1 MGTTWRANCRPW
13 LLALVAASGIS
24 GEAQQRG
31 EARPQEPIAAIVEAF
46 RTHDLVA
53 ISDPH
58 GNLETQMFLRTLV
71 ADPRFAAVV
80 NDIVIEVANARYQDV
95 MDRFIRGEQISI
107 EAVRPA
113 WQNTTVANQ
122 IWADEVLF
130 ESIHTANLSRPRERQ
145 LRVLLG
151 DPPIDWTTVKT
162 QEDHFRW
169 LGMRDSYPA
178 ALVQVEVLAKR
189 RKALLV
195 WGHMH
200 FQRRQIVS
208 NFDMSDWRM
217 QTIVSLIERASPTK
231 VYTIWRLDEEL
242 EKLVPGLAS
251 WAVPSLAVT
260 RGTTLGET
268 DVARLSP
275 RLALARLMVKG
286 DALVPLPREQWL
298 SMPVEEQLDAVLYL
312 GPAARMTEITTPAQ
326 ACAQP
331 GFLEE
336 RLRRITLTRIPAFEA
351 DRVKK
356 VCAGMPPR

>member
-1 MGTTWRANCRPW
+1 MGTFWRAGCSTC
-13 LLALVAASGIS
+13 LLALLAIPQITGTAA
-24 GEAQQRG
+24 QRAA
-31 EARPQEPIAAIVEAF
+31 ARPQEPIAAIVDAF

-53 ISDPH
+53 VSDPH
-58 GNLETQMFLRTLV
+58 GNLQTQLFLRTLV

-80 NDIVIEVANARYQDV
+80 NDIVIEVGNARYQDV
-95 MDRFIRGEQISI
+95 MDRYIRGEQIPIQS
-107 EAVRPA
+107 VRPA

-130 ESIHTANLSRPRERQ
+130 ESIRSANASRPRERQ

-151 DPPIDWTTVKT
+151 DPPIDWTAVKT
-162 QEDHFRW
+162 REDHFRW

-200 FQRRQIVS
+200 FQRRQIMS

-231 VYTIWRLDEEL
+231 VFTIWRLDEEL

-260 RGTTLGET
+260 RGTPLGET

-275 RLALARLMVKG
+275 PLALARMMVKG

-298 SMPVEEQLDAVLYL
+298 SLPVEEQLDAVLYL

-336 RLRRITLTRIPAFEA
+336 RLRRITLTGIPAFEA

-356 VCAGMPPR
+356 VCVGVPAR

>member
-1 MGTTWRANCRPW
+1 MGTTWRASYCPW
-13 LLALVAASGIS
+13 LLALVAASAIS
-24 GEAQQRG
+24 GEARQRG

-46 RTHDLVA
+46 RTYDLVA

-58 GNLETQMFLRTLV
+58 GNLQTQMFLRTLV
-71 ADPRFAAVV
+71 ADSRFAAAA
-80 NDIVIEVANARYQDV
+80 NDIVVEVGNARYQDV
-95 MDRFIRGEQISI
+95 MDRYIGGERISI

-113 WQNTTVANQ
+113 WQNTTVPNQ

-130 ESIHTANLSRPRERQ
+130 ESIRKANASRPRERQ

-195 WGHMH
+195 WGHLH
-200 FQRRQIVS
+200 FQRKQITS

-231 VYTIWRLDEEL
+231 VFTIWRLDDEL

-268 DVARLSP
+268 DVARVSP
-275 RLALARLMVKG
+275 SIALARMILKG
-286 DALVPLPREQWL
+286 DALVPLPREEWL
-298 SMPVEEQLDAVLYL
+298 TMPVEEQLDAVLYL
-312 GPAARMTEITTPAQ
+312 GPAARMTGITTPAQ

-336 RLRRITLTRIPAFEA
+336 RLRRIALTGIPAFEA

-356 VCAGMPPR
+356 VCASVPAR

>member
-1 MGTTWRANCRPW
+1 M
-13 LLALVAASGIS
+13 
-24 GEAQQRG
+24 
-31 EARPQEPIAAIVEAF
+31 
-46 RTHDLVA
+46 
-53 ISDPH
+53 
-58 GNLETQMFLRTLV
+58 
-71 ADPRFAAVV
+71 V
-80 NDIVIEVANARYQDV
+80 NDLVIEVGSARYQDV
-95 MDRFIRGEQISI
+95 MDRYIRGEQIPI

-130 ESIHTANLSRPRERQ
+130 ESIRKGNASRPRDRQ
-145 LRVLLG
+145 VRVLLG
-151 DPPIDWTTVKT
+151 DPPIDWADVKT
-162 QEDHFRW
+162 REDHFRW

-200 FQRRQIVS
+200 FQRRQIMS

-231 VYTIWRLDEEL
+231 VFTDLAARRGVG
-242 EKLVPGLAS
+242 KVGPGSGLVGGAESRGHAWHDARRDGCRSPVTAS
-251 WAVPSLAVT
+251 RSRSHDGQRRCSGARY
-260 RGTTLGET
+260 RG
-268 DVARLSP
+268 
-275 RLALARLMVKG
+275 
-286 DALVPLPREQWL
+286 EQWL

-336 RLRRITLTRIPAFEA
+336 RLPAHRPDRHTGLRSRSREESVRVGIRPLTAVRDSNVGWARGRRRTCGICPAEC
-351 DRVKK
+351 RS
-356 VCAGMPPR
+356 

>member
-1 MGTTWRANCRPW
+1 VSKTIAAM
-13 LLALVAASGIS
+13 LLLSVLGQSAPRI
-24 GEAQQRG
+24 QP
-31 EARPQEPIAAIVEAF
+31 RPQDAIQAIVDAF

-58 GNLETQMFLRTLV
+58 GNLQTQLFLRTLIT
-71 ADPRFAAVV
+71 DPRFAAAV
-80 NDIVIEVANARYQDV
+80 DDLVIEVGNARYQDV
-95 MDRFIRGEQISI
+95 MDRYTRGEQVPIQ
-107 EAVRPA
+107 AVRPA

-130 ESIHTANLSRPRERQ
+130 ESIRKGNASRPRERQ

-151 DPPIDWTTVKT
+151 DPPIDWTEVKT
-162 QEDHFRW
+162 GADHFRW

-217 QTIVSLIERASPTK
+217 QTIVSLIERASPAR
-231 VYTIWRLDEEL
+231 VFTIWRLDEEL

-251 WAVPSLAVT
+251 WAVPSLALT

-275 RLALARLMVKG
+275 RLALARMTVKG

-298 SMPVEEQLDAVLYL
+298 SLPVEEQLDAVLYL
-312 GPAARMTEITTPAQ
+312 GPAARMTEVTTPAQ

-336 RLRRITLTRIPAFEA
+336 RLRRIALTGIPAFEA
-351 DRVKK
+351 DRVKQ
-356 VCAGMPPR
+356 VCAGALAR

>member
-1 MGTTWRANCRPW
+1 MGTMWRASCCTW
-13 LLALVAASGIS
+13 LLALVAACDIR

-31 EARPQEPIAAIVEAF
+31 EARPQEPIDAIVDAL

-53 ISDPH
+53 VSDPH
-58 GNLETQMFLRTLV
+58 GNLQTQLFLRTLV
-71 ADPRFAAVV
+71 AAPRFAAVV
-80 NDIVIEVANARYQDV
+80 NDIVIEVGNARYQDV
-95 MDRFIRGEQISI
+95 MDRYVRGEQIPI

-122 IWADEVLF
+122 IWADEALF
-130 ESIHTANLSRPRERQ
+130 ESIRTANASRPRERQ

-151 DPPIDWTTVKT
+151 DPPIDWTAVKT
-162 QEDHFRW
+162 REDHFRW

-200 FQRRQIVS
+200 FQRRQIMS

-231 VYTIWRLDEEL
+231 VFTIWRLDEEL
-242 EKLVPGLAS
+242 EKLVPGMS
-251 WAVPSLAVT
+251 WPVPSLAVT

-268 DVARLSP
+268 DVGRLSTFP
-275 RLALARLMVKG
+275 ARMTFKG
-286 DALVPLPREQWL
+286 DAMVQVPKEQWL

-312 GPAARMTEITTPAQ
+312 GPAARMTEIITPAQ

-336 RLRRITLTRIPAFEA
+336 RLRRITLTGIPAFEA

-356 VCAGMPPR
+356 VCAGVPAR